1 MVALA
6 FVPEPT
12 RRVPTLSDRV
22 LRLLERVDVRP
33 AIAREERDAIFRLRY
48 SAYLR
53 ETAITPNPGERF
65 TDALDASS
73 NAFIFGVYIDGELAS
88 SIRLHVGSRAYP
100 ELPALGTFADLLAPE
115 IARGRTIVDPTR
127 FVADRAASRRHPEL
141 CYVTT
146 RLAVLGSEHFNAN
159 VLLATV
165 RAEHQAFYQRVF
177 GHRQICEPRY
187 YPSLS
192 KPICLMTLD
201 YAKVRE
207 RLLQRH
213 PFLRSTMFERRAL
226 FARTSQSA
234 PALRP
239 AA

>member
-6 FVPEPT
+6 FVPEPAGRT
-12 RRVPTLSDRV
+12 PTLSDRV
-22 LRLLERVDVRP
+22 LRLLERVEVRRATTP
-33 AIAREERDAIFRLRY
+33 EERDAIFRLRY
-48 SAYLR
+48 AAYLR
-53 ETAITPNPGERF
+53 ENAIAPNRSERF
-65 TDALDASS
+65 TDAFDTSS

-88 SIRLHVGSRAYP
+88 SMRLHVGSRAYP

-115 IARGRTIVDPTR
+115 IARGNIIIDPTR

-165 RAEHQAFYQRVF
+165 RAEHQAFYRRVF
-177 GHRQICEPRY
+177 GHRPICEPRH

-201 YAKVRE
+201 YAKMRE

-213 PFLRSTMFERRAL
+213 PFLRSSTFERRTL
-226 FARTSQSA
+226 FARPVQSA